1 MGMVKRP
8 STDVWR
14 ASIVGDKDM
23 CNVSPGL
30 AQASL
35 SS

>member
-1 MGMVKRP
+1 MGMVKQP
-8 STDVWR
+8 STDVSR

-23 CNVSPGL
+23 CSFSPGL